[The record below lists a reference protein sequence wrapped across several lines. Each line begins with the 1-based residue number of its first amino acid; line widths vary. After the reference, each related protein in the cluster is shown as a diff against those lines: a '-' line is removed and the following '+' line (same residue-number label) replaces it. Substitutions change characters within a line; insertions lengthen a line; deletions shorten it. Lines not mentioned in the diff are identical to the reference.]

1 MEYFNDI
8 DDIYKYIE
16 KLNPNKKGKIL
27 IVFDDMIADMFSN
40 KELDPIVT
48 ELFIRHGKL
57 NIFLVLITQSYFSVP
72 KNIRVT
78 FTHSFIMKIQNK
90 RELQQIKFNHL
101 SEFMNLHKNCTA

>member
-78 FTHSFIMKIQNK
+78 FIMKIQNK